1 MLGVHSGLAIDLAAI
16 RVNLMTPGAIETE
29 IPKLDQKSEEEAE
42 IIRKKLSEEILT
54 GQVGGGDIAVAL
66 QGQQS
71 EMKY

>member
-1 MLGVHSGLAIDLAAI
+1 MHSGLAIDLAAI